1 MRKGS
6 IINIPIDTYKNIIDH
21 DYEKS
26 RNADEELGIEYLPE
40 TKLLYSFAFKVVDIN
55 RFLLAKIKYNI

>member
-1 MRKGS
+1 MKKGS
-6 IINIPIDTYKNIIDH
+6 IINITIDTYKKLIDH

-26 RNADEELGIEYLPE
+26 RSIDEELGIEYLPE